1 MRRSLITVALAVALV
16 ATCILSLF
24 LGSRPNSVT
33 DVAAVLVGNGDDY
46 LTSVVDSRIPRT
58 IMGAIVGAAL
68 AVSGTLIQGITRNP
82 LGEPG
87 ILGIGVGAS
96 ASVVTGTAILGALG
110 ATSTMVFAMLGAV
123 IAVTIVLG
131 LGGRS
136 QARGVVPLLLAGAVV
151 SAVLYAYINAMVLLK
166 PGVFDSYRFWMV
178 GSLAGVQ
185 LAHLTKLFIPLIVSV
200 LLALGVARSMNALA
214 LGDETAISLGFNVG
228 RTRLF
233 GIIAAA
239 LLAAAATAIAGPIS
253 FVGLA
258 VPHIIFALFGEDF
271 RWRIPGAILAGAL
284 ALVAADILA
293 RTLIRP
299 QELMVGI
306 ITAFIGAP
314 FLLGAVR
321 RGAVM
326 Q

>member
-1 MRRSLITVALAVALV
+1 VSVANV
-16 ATCILSLF
+16 I
-24 LGSRPNSVT
+24 T
-33 DVAAVLVGNGDDY
+33 DVVAELVGTGDNY
-46 LTSVVDSRIPRT
+46 QTSVVDSRIPRT
-58 IMGAIVGAAL
+58 IMGVIVGAAL

-96 ASVVTGTAILGALG
+96 ASVVTGTAILAAIV

-123 IAVTIVLG
+123 VAAMIVLG

-136 QARGVVPLLLAGAVV
+136 QARDVVALVLAGAVV
-151 SAVLYAYINAMVLLK
+151 SAVLYCCINAMDLLNS
-166 PGVFDSYRFWMV
+166 GVVSSYRFWMV
-178 GSLAGVQ
+178 GSLACLQ
-185 LAHLTKLFIPLIVSV
+185 LEHLTKLVIPLIVGTR
-200 LLALGVARSMNALA
+200 LALGVVCSMNALA
-214 LGDETAISLGFNVG
+214 LGDVTAISLGFNVG
-228 RTRLF
+228 RTRLV

-239 LLAAAATAIAGPIS
+239 LLAAVATAIAGPIS

-271 RWRIPGAILAGAL
+271 RWRIPAAILGGAL

-314 FLLGAVR
+314 FL
-321 RGAVM
+321 
-326 Q
+326 

>member
-1 MRRSLITVALAVALV
+1 MRRSLITVALAVALA

-24 LGSRPNSVT
+24 LGSRPNGIT

-58 IMGAIVGAAL
+58 IMGVIVGAAL

-87 ILGIGVGAS
+87 ILGTGVGAS

-123 IAVTIVLG
+123 VAVMIVLG

-136 QARGVVPLLLAGAVV
+136 QARGVVPLVLAGAVV

-185 LAHLTKLFIPLIVSV
+185 LEHLTKLFIPLIVGT

-228 RTRLF
+228 RTRLV

-239 LLAAAATAIAGPIS
+239 LLAAVATAIAGPIS

-271 RWRIPGAILAGAL
+271 RWRIPAAILGGAL

-314 FLLGAVR
+314 FLLVAVR

>member
-1 MRRSLITVALAVALV
+1 MRRSLITVALALALV

-24 LGSRPNSVT
+24 LGSRPNGIT
-33 DVAAVLVGNGDDY
+33 DVADVLVGNGDDY

-185 LAHLTKLFIPLIVSV
+185 LAHLTKLFIPLIVGV
-200 LLALGVARSMNALA
+200 LLALAVARSMNALA

-314 FLLGAVR
+314 FLLVAVR